1 MTLSGFWSVAQTETR
16 REGTAARFLADQ
28 NFTTYLPKIKVKQR
42 VTPLFPSYVF
52 VRIIDRWWSVNQTI
66 AVIRLLTAG
75 DQPAQIRDSIVDT
88 IKAKER
94 GGIVRLPPPQGLR
107 VGETVRVL
115 RGSFEG
121 HIGLYAGM
129 SGKDRERVLLDLLGR
144 KVPVDFHKA
153 DIVSTPDIARKAV

>member
-1 MTLSGFWSVAQTETR
+1 MAYWSVCQTETR

-28 NFTTYLPKIKVKQR
+28 GFATYLPKIRLAHKR
-42 VTPLFPSYVF
+42 VVPLFPSYVF
-52 VRIIDRWWSVNQTI
+52 VRIVDRWWSVNQTI
-66 AVIRLLTAG
+66 GVIQLLTAG
-75 DQPAQIRDSIVDT
+75 DQPAQVRDAIVET

-94 GGIVRLPPPQGLR
+94 GGIVRLPPPKGLHL
-107 VGETVRVL
+107 GQQVRVL

-144 KVPVDFHKA
+144 KVPVDFHKL
-153 DIVSTPDIARKAV
+153 DIAPTPDVAHKQV